1 MAKRASEGGPSV
13 IAEASPEVSEAV
25 QEPLAANDEATTVD
39 TITEGAPA
47 TPDSAPRTRRP
58 RGRALSLD
66 EKRKKVDRWLTL
78 RANGGKNDKV
88 AEIVEISYPTF
99 LKYQKEIAAVDGGQ
113 PEKRVRA
120 TASSPAAPRIG
131 RSSESYIIE
140 FDARTLVAANR
151 QAVINALLVGKHEAI
166 KKAVLDLIEG

>member
-1 MAKRASEGGPSV
+1 MAKSASEGGASV

-25 QEPLAANDEATTVD
+25 QEPLAANDEATISEEQPSTS
-39 TITEGAPA
+39 
-47 TPDSAPRTRRP
+47 DSAPRTRRT
-58 RGRALSLD
+58 RGRALTLD

-88 AEIVEISYPTF
+88 SEIVEISYPTF

-120 TASSPAAPRIG
+120 TASTPSAPRAA
-131 RSSESYIIE
+131 RSSEDYTIE
-140 FDARTLVAANR
+140 LDVRTLVAANR
-151 QAVINALLVGKHEAI
+151 QAVLNALLIGKHEAV